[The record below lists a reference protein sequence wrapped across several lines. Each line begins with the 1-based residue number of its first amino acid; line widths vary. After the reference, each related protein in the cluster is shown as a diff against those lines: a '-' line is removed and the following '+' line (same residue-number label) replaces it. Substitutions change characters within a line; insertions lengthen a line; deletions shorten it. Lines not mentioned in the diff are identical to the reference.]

1 VIADRRQAIAREI
14 VLMAVL
20 CAAAYFVSRQF
31 GLMDRALRWTL
42 AQEVWETEEIL
53 SVLVVLTV
61 GIGAFSLRRW
71 READREVVVR
81 AKAQRE
87 LAASERFLAQI
98 FASSPHPIMLS
109 AFVGDRI
116 LAVNEEFERALEHSG
131 KDVLGQ
137 PESEL
142 GIWADADFAQS
153 VRAALR
159 RHGRLRNLEIQLRTR
174 AGEVRT
180 ALYSA
185 EIIEYDGQASMLGV
199 WNDITERKNLE
210 KQLAHQAFHDPLTN
224 LANRALFHDRVQH
237 ALTRAPRNQKNP
249 AVLFLDLDEFKRVND
264 TLGHAVGDELLLAV
278 TRRLTNCLRVSDT
291 CARLGG
297 DEFAILLEDVTVTAD
312 AVHLA
317 ERIVPMIRAPFTL
330 SSAEA
335 YVGVS
340 IGIAFAEHANNA
352 DELLRNA
359 DLAMYLSK
367 SGGRGRFTV
376 FEPAMHAEVVHRVE
390 LEAELR
396 GALDRDEF
404 VLEFQPI
411 VEIPAGTVTGIEALL
426 RWDHPTK
433 GQLAPMT
440 FIPIAEESGTIVDI
454 GRWVLLE
461 ACRVWRAV
469 RDASPAGDRLTLTV
483 NLSGR
488 QLDHAGLVADVET
501 ALVASG
507 VPAGGLILEITES
520 VFVHDD
526 RVILDRLRALKAL
539 GVQLAIDDFGT
550 GYSSLSYLQRFP
562 VDILKI
568 DKSFTER
575 LGAGSEESPLSRAV
589 VALGNTMSIRTIAE
603 GIETPAQWDRLRDL
617 GCELGQGFLISRPVG
632 KAQLVALLSGS
643 ATLGMPGSIAAE
655 PTAGLVPENPHG
667 TIAGKRVKLT
677 GG

>member
-1 VIADRRQAIAREI
+1 
-14 VLMAVL
+14 
-20 CAAAYFVSRQF
+20 
-31 GLMDRALRWTL
+31 
-42 AQEVWETEEIL
+42 
-53 SVLVVLTV
+53 
-61 GIGAFSLRRW
+61 
-71 READREVVVR
+71 
-81 AKAQRE
+81 
-87 LAASERFLAQI
+87 
-98 FASSPHPIMLS
+98 
-109 AFVGDRI
+109 
-116 LAVNEEFERALEHSG
+116 
-131 KDVLGQ
+131 VLGQ